1 MSEQAAAQARSAFDR
16 ARRKAF
22 WGQVWC
28 TLRGESNAL
37 LSFEEVRGKL
47 HIGGLIYR
55 GVQAVPV
62 ERIIGSLDRYR
73 DFNRVFLPSQEHTAE
88 RWRSIGRAFY
98 SDVSLPPVKLYRVGD
113 AYFVLDGN
121 HRVSVAR
128 EMGVAFIDAEVT
140 ECHTRVPVSPDLQAE
155 DLEIKEEQTEFLERT
170 NLDKLRPGHRLEFTI
185 AGAYQRLLEH
195 IAVHRHFKGLEWQ
208 RAVPEGEAVVDW
220 YDYIYTPIVEA
231 IRQEKILDDFPGRT
245 ECDLYLWIIDHL
257 HYLRERVGPEIGPEE
272 AAADFGAHYS
282 PQPLLKR
289 ALRAAQQFVRG
300 VVEGRTGDSEEQNGP
315 PES

>member
-1 MSEQAAAQARSAFDR
+1 MSKLAASQARSAFDR

-22 WGQVWC
+22 WRKVWC
-28 TLRGESNAL
+28 ALRGESNAL
-37 LSFEEVRGKL
+37 LSYEEVRGKL

-62 ERIIGSLDRYR
+62 AGIIGSVDRYR
-73 DFNRVFLPSQEHTAE
+73 DFDRVFLPSQEHTAE

-98 SDVSLPPVKLYRVGD
+98 SDVGLPPVKLYKIGD
-113 AYFVLDGN
+113 AYFVFDGN

-128 EMGVAFIDAEVT
+128 EMGVTFIDAEVT
-140 ECHTRVPVSPDLQAE
+140 ECQPRVPVGPDLQAE

-170 NLDKLRPGHRLEFTI
+170 DLDQLRPGHQLEFTT
-185 AGAYQRLLEH
+185 AGAYRRLLEH

-208 RAVPEGEAVVDW
+208 REVPEDEAVADW

-245 ECDLYLWIIDHL
+245 ESDLYLWIIDHL
-257 HYLRERVGPEIGPEE
+257 HYLREQVGPEVGPEE
-272 AAADFGAHYS
+272 AAADFDARYS
-282 PQPLLKR
+282 PQPPLKR
-289 ALRAAQQFVRG
+289 ALRAAQQFIGG
-300 VVEGRTGDSEEQNGP
+300 VVKALAGDSGESNGP